1 MGSKHT
7 AGCEQCGCTSY
18 PCDGCCQEGIE
29 RPEYLRPQLTGLV
42 FKAEPTINTWDPLCC
57 CLQQVWNV
65 EGEGPEVGL
74 VKSCCSNLYTGTNTT
89 KAQRKDRYIL
99 RPIFGV
105 ETGWSNICCGAAFDV
120 DLVCGTECC
129 LTGTAPLVTWEG
141 GWEYYG
147 RADFA
152 TKFYIT
158 TAAVTW
164 AIQPYVCDGEST
176 CKVVVSLTLT
186 GRVDFRINQL
196 RLVKE
201 LGQNAIQLADCEV
214 VIPETIID
222 CSNVGP
228 GANCDVT
235 ISMVRPE
242 SGYSTPT
249 SQDLLNQCTTSGDY
263 PGNPCDD
270 VASNQACPESG
281 SLPICFK
288 RILTYTIA
296 EWNALESGTLGFD
309 DSAVLEEGCDD
320 ARCQSVVS
328 CGIEAYVSEIAINPP
343 AYNLPYDCTNPQYV
357 FTPTPRQQDVSV
369 FLCPDAYGDICG
381 FQDEQGNCSFD
392 FGARSGNCPT
402 RSCPPFYIPGL
413 TRPELTDQLLWPTG
427 VPSNDSTCR
436 LKNFICNYPVYNVYG
451 FRDTINEPPGTGV
464 RRKTKQEDPGCY
476 TDLCY
481 CNPCCPDPEPFSVFK
496 SGTIHDAYMESY
508 RITER
513 TTTCSPNAGS
523 KQCSYGPGLAY
534 VNIEYPADRTPDA
547 INWGDITYDCPANTC
562 QVTSKQ
568 VTGITGP
575 ITLLVS
581 SPPLGGPP
589 TLPPP
594 DLYYKI
600 SSAEQFGPLTGP
612 PDGTWTKI
620 TARQFTTPT
629 IVNNQWVSF
638 TVYDTTNSDT
648 SRSISVSGGSP
659 SAPLDSFTISS
670 TSCPDYT
677 PNPSLNWNNLWHD
690 IGSDE
695 SNIVSQRF
703 LGINRPLSI
712 KLDIGAGTKPVLY
725 YKISSTSLVG
735 LLPIGAPDGTW
746 TAVNSDTTITV
757 NLNDWL
763 NFRCYNSDLT
773 VSSRTF
779 DVVNVSD
786 GNTVLDTITYESY

>member
-1 MGSKHT
+1 MGGKHT

-18 PCDGCCQEGIE
+18 TCDGCCQEGIE
-29 RPEYLRPQLTGLV
+29 KPEYLRPQLTGVV

-65 EGEGPEVGL
+65 EGEGTEVGL
-74 VKSCCSNLYTGTNTT
+74 VKSCCSNLFTGTITT

-99 RPIFGV
+99 RPIPGV
-105 ETGWSNICCGAAFDV
+105 ETGWGNICCGAAFDV
-120 DLVCGTECC
+120 DIVCGTKCC
-129 LTGTAPLVTWEG
+129 LTGTAPLVTWEYG
-141 GWEYYG
+141 SEDYG

-164 AIQPYVCDGEST
+164 SIQPYVCNEVPT
-176 CKVVVSLTLT
+176 CKVVVSLTLS

-196 RLVKE
+196 HLSK
-201 LGQNAIQLADCEV
+201 GLAEQVIYLDACEV
-214 VIPETIID
+214 LD
-222 CSNVGP
+222 G
-228 GANCDVT
+228 GL
-235 ISMVRPE
+235 MPE
-242 SGYSTPT
+242 SGYATPT
-249 SQDLLNQCTTSGDY
+249 SQDLQNQCTTSGPYD
-263 PGNPCDD
+263 GNPTPDLD
-270 VASNQACPESG
+270 SNQRCFGG

-343 AYNLPYDCTNPQYV
+343 AYNLPYDCTNPRYI
-357 FTPTPRQQDVSV
+357 FTPTPIPQDVSV
-369 FLCPDAYGDICG
+369 FLCPDAYGDVCG

-392 FGARSGNCPT
+392 FGPRNSNCPT
-402 RSCPPFYIPGL
+402 RSCPPFYIPGITFQDL
-413 TRPELTDQLLWPTG
+413 SDVLLWPTG

-436 LKNFICNYPVYNVYG
+436 LKNFAFGTYTEFG
-451 FRDTINEPPGTGV
+451 RPPAGNGV

-496 SGTIHDAYMESY
+496 SGTIHGAYMESL

-513 TTTCSPNAGS
+513 TTTCNPNAGS

-547 INWGDITYDCPANTC
+547 INWADITYDCPANTC

-725 YKISSTSLVG
+725 YKISSSSLVG
-735 LLPIGAPDGTW
+735 ALPIGAPDGSW

-763 NFRCYNSDLT
+763 NFRCYNSDFT

-779 DVVNVSD
+779 DVVNISD